1 MMMHDA
7 RMKSYYISAGEMN
20 MDWIEVKATCMWC
33 MLKVVQSKL
42 HQVRISITFDKLAT
56 RGLETC
62 NVLTLFG
69 LLNSETNMMN
79 CIRRLI
85 FYYIR

>member
-33 MLKVVQSKL
+33 MSKVVQSKL
-42 HQVRISITFDKLAT
+42 DQVRISITFDMHHMLPSLQSKPCLGIT
-56 RGLETC
+56 VRSVGKPSTE
-62 NVLTLFG
+62 
-69 LLNSETNMMN
+69 
-79 CIRRLI
+79 I
-85 FYYIR
+85 